1 MPRAYHAI
9 KGLSSVRPEVGAPYS
24 GTGAPEPLT
33 LAQQI
38 RGMGSALS
46 IAKVAKIV
54 GPGNRHF
61 RRPAPKAGV
70 TAAHASDALDE
81 LVEDRKALTVFFV
94 EHTSHRSDAI
104 MISSQRQAAIRVQR
118 HHPKLVFLRRAKH

>member
-9 KGLSSVRPEVGAPYS
+9 TGLSSVRPEVGAPYS

-38 RGMGSALS
+38 RGIGSALS

-54 GPGNRHF
+54 GPGRTTLFNMIKSGRIPCLRF
-61 RRPAPKAGV
+61 GTRIRFDPVVLADWVEERWLPCRSAGQSKARLIRRKVQPVGV
-70 TAAHASDALDE
+70 ELYPQLAL
-81 LVEDRKALTVFFV
+81 
-94 EHTSHRSDAI
+94 
-104 MISSQRQAAIRVQR
+104 
-118 HHPKLVFLRRAKH
+118 